1 MSNTRDI
8 LKKAKAEV
16 ERNGYN
22 WENLLFFTR
31 AINNAISAG
40 VFDTFNAC
48 VKIRDQKRAVEAFV
62 AGKKIG
68 EWDSIKS
75 AALAMNIHRSCI
87 SACVAG
93 KTYSAGRYNGSPIK
107 WRYKK

>member
-1 MSNTRDI
+1 MSDTRDI
-8 LKKAKAEV
+8 LQKVKAEV

-22 WENLLFFTR
+22 WENLFFFTR
-31 AINNAISAG
+31 AIKKAISAG
-40 VFDTFNAC
+40 LFDTFNAR

-75 AALAMNIHRSCI
+75 AALAMNVHKSCI
-87 SACVAG
+87 SACVAE
-93 KTYSAGRYNGSPIK
+93 KTYSAGKYNGSPIK

>member
-1 MSNTRDI
+1 MSETRDM
-8 LKKAKAEV
+8 LVKAKAEV

-22 WENLLFFTR
+22 WENLFFFTR
-31 AINNAISAG
+31 AIKKAISAG
-40 VFDTFNAC
+40 LFDTFNAR

-75 AALAMNIHRSCI
+75 GALAMNANKSSVSSCA
-87 SACVAG
+87 SG
-93 KTYSAGRYNGSPIK
+93 KTYSAGRYNGKPII
-107 WRYKK
+107 WRFKK

>member
-1 MSNTRDI
+1 MNNLDVI
-8 LKKAKAEV
+8 LEKAKAKV
-16 ERNGYN
+16 RARGYN
-22 WENLLFFTR
+22 WEEFLTLSR
-31 AINNAISAG
+31 MMKIAIEAG
-40 VFDTFNAC
+40 LFDTFNAR

-75 AALAMNIHRSCI
+75 AALAMNVHKSCI
-87 SACVAG
+87 SACVAE
-93 KTYSAGRYNGSPIK
+93 KTYSAGKYNGSPIK